1 MRVMK
6 VVVIGGGWSGCAAAL
21 AARNQG
27 AEVVL
32 IERTDMLLGTGL
44 VGGIMR
50 NNGRHTAA
58 EEMIAMGGGDLFEL
72 ADRNT
77 LHRRSNSRAIGTP
90 TSTAWRAWSPWCAAS
105 CSPRGVDP
113 LPGPHHGCRDGR
125 RPHPGGP
132 GPKQGE
138 EPLRYEGDVF
148 IDATGTAGG
157 PANCNK
163 YGNGCAMCVLRCHS
177 FGGRVSVTAKAGVKE
192 MIGRKGDQV
201 GAMSGSCKLLKESL
215 DPQIVADL
223 DQNGVAVVPLPPS
236 KVLKGKLALKCC
248 QQYAIPEFEEN
259 IILLDTGHAKL
270 MTPFFPL
277 DLLRSIPGFENARYE
292 DPYAGGLGN
301 SIRYVGMAPRD
312 DALKVEGVDN
322 LFCAGEKAGLLVGH
336 TEAIC
341 TGTAGGLQ
349 RRASPSAGKSRW
361 CCRIRSP
368 SGTPSAS
375 SAARCSEEGILSLK
389 YTFSGSVYFDRM
401 QARSLYTTD
410 AQVIRERVA
419 AAGLE
424 NVFAAVLKQNADPL
438 RSGVNAESACRARRD
453 APIRSAES
461 APPGCHAPSAAP
473 WGRGSSSI
481 WSQWERQWGR
491 SAVPAGHEMPSPAVF
506 ERRRLQ
512 PALAGAVGTAALK
525 PAARRRLQRVRRL
538 AASG

>member
-1 MRVMK
+1 MK
-6 VVVIGGGWSGCAAAL
+6 IIVIGGGWSGCAAAL
-21 AARNQG
+21 AACNQD
-27 AEVVL
+27 AETVL

-58 EEMIAMGGGDLFEL
+58 EEMIAMGGGDFFEL
-72 ADRNT
+72 ADRNS
-77 LHRRSNSRAIGTP
+77 LHREVEFPGHRHSNLYSVARMEPMVRSFLLSKGVSIQCQVRVTDVEMADGTIRAVL
-90 TSTAWRAWSPWCAAS
+90 A
-105 CSPRGVDP
+105 
-113 LPGPHHGCRDGR
+113 
-125 RPHPGGP
+125 
-132 GPKQGE
+132 KQGATSVK
-138 EPLRYEGDVF
+138 YEGDAF

-192 MIGRKGDQV
+192 MVGRKGDQI

-223 DQNGVAVVPLPPS
+223 DQKGVAVVALPPS

-292 DPYAGGLGN
+292 DPYAGGIGN

-312 DALKVEGVDN
+312 DALKVEGVEN

-341 TGTAGGLQ
+341 TGIVAGYNAVKSV
-349 RRASPSAGKSRW
+349 RREKLLVLPDTLAVGDA
-361 CCRIRSP
+361 IRFV
-368 SGTPSAS
+368 
-375 SAARCSEEGILSLK
+375 RRQMREEGILSLK

-401 QARSLYTTD
+401 RARSLYTKD
-410 AQVIRERVA
+410 VQVIRERVA

-424 NVFAAVLKQNADPL
+424 NVFAA
-438 RSGVNAESACRARRD
+438 G
-453 APIRSAES
+453 
-461 APPGCHAPSAAP
+461 
-473 WGRGSSSI
+473 
-481 WSQWERQWGR
+481 
-491 SAVPAGHEMPSPAVF
+491 
-506 ERRRLQ
+506 
-512 PALAGAVGTAALK
+512 
-525 PAARRRLQRVRRL
+525 
-538 AASG
+538 